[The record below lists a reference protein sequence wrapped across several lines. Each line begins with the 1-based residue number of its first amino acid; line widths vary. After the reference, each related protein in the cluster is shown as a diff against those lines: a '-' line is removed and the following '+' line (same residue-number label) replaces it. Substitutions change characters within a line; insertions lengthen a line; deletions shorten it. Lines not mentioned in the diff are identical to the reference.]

1 MGSLRLPTFS
11 IFARWCPGC
20 PGRALGVPG
29 EASSTA
35 FSPSASP
42 LAHRPSSSGIS
53 LRSSRISAS
62 SSAATAPRG
71 MSAYMQG
78 MSAYMQGMSAYMHRY
93 PKHADLARS
102 ACHAETPARTRP
114 GNSSA
119 AGNAPGQLL
128 SGISSRLV
136 RSRPI
141 TVSFSASATRSG
153 PGPLLE
159 LARSGTLTVGG
170 RPGGRPWPR

>member
-71 MSAYMQG
+71 MSAYL
-78 MSAYMQGMSAYMHRY
+78 QGMSAYMHRY

>member
-62 SSAATAPRG
+62 SSAATAPR
-71 MSAYMQG
+71 G

>member
-42 LAHRPSSSGIS
+42 LAHRPSSSGTS

-62 SSAATAPRG
+62 SSAATAPR
-71 MSAYMQG
+71 G